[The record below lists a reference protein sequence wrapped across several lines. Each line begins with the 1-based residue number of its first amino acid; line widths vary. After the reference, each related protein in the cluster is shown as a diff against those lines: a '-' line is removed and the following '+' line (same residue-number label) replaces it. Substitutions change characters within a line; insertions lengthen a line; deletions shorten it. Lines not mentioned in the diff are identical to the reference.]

1 MAAGYGIESGVAA
14 AESLLASDTGQRPT
28 AVFAANDN
36 LAMGVIAAAHRLGI
50 PVGDD
55 LALVGYNDI
64 PLSSRLSIPLSS
76 VRVPLDQIAGNAIDL
91 IVNPGKEPRIR
102 KSMPT
107 LIPRQS
113 SGPPRHSAPPVPHV
127 S

>member
-1 MAAGYGIESGVAA
+1 MYAPSH
-14 AESLLASDTGQRPT
+14 LLANNTGERPS

-50 PVGDD
+50 TVGED

-64 PLSSRLSIPLSS
+64 PLSSRLSTPLSS

-91 IVNPGKEPRIR
+91 IVNPGKEPKIR

-113 SGPPRHSAPPVPHV
+113 SGTPWHSAPHN